1 MLKVAIVGMGAIG
14 NTHARCYVENEQTAV
29 AAVCDCIAERADA
42 AANTYGAKAFYSVQ
56 KMLDSN
62 VTIDAESIATVG
74 KENGGDH
81 CCFDFFSTNWNYS
94 ATSHEPLRQLPI
106 DVKNVLHTNYKL
118 RKHQ

>member
-1 MLKVAIVGMGAIG
+1 MLKVAIGGIGGIG
-14 NTHARCYVENEQTAV
+14 NTHARCYIENKQIAV
-29 AAVCDCIAERADA
+29 AAVCACIAERADA

-81 CCFDFFSTNWNYS
+81 CCFDFFRPTGTIRLPAMSRCGSCQST
-94 ATSHEPLRQLPI
+94 
-106 DVKNVLHTNYKL
+106 
-118 RKHQ
+118 